1 MNWHDFRVFMM
12 RSLVGIFIDLGVGK
26 KLLLGFGVV
35 LLLTL
40 AVAATGFYAVTGI
53 IGRAQQVD
61 QLAHVNALMLSARG
75 QERDFA
81 LTRNSASAV
90 ALRDSLAALQAALQE
105 LAGTA
110 SVREQADLSAIAS
123 AAQEYGRQ
131 FERYGALIEQVA
143 GLREHMDQSAQNSRY
158 EFEGIELEMYDA
170 VRALRLE
177 GDRLRGSD
185 PLTVAEAA
193 SGLTKNILDLRTF
206 ENVYI
211 GNPSQESV
219 DNWNEVH
226 SNVIDVGRNLKRWL
240 NESQSAA
247 MDTALAELETYRKS
261 FDAFRDGR
269 EQRVSLEQSLAE
281 HSASV
286 IAALERS
293 EQTATQDM
301 REQRHNA
308 YLLLASIA
316 LLAIVIGLFAA
327 ISITR
332 IITVPLRRTVQ
343 LAQRVAAGDLSQPAP
358 ANVRGD
364 ELGQLQLA
372 MQGMTDS
379 LRTLIGR
386 IGGGVAQ
393 IAASAE
399 QLSAVTAQTSAGVQ
413 NQRMET
419 EQTATA
425 IHQMAATVQEVAR
438 NAEQASLAARQADD
452 EARQGEAVVRQA
464 IDEIGRLAGEVEQ
477 SGRGIEALNAESG
490 RIGGVLEVIRTV
502 AEQTNLLALNA
513 AIEAA
518 RAGEQGRGF
527 AVVADEVRALAQ
539 RTHEST
545 KEIETLIASLQHLA
559 QQAVEQ
565 MGSSRALTQNTVELS
580 EQAGAALGRIT
591 GAVSTIE
598 QMNQQI
604 AAAAEEQGAVAENI
618 SESVTRVRD
627 IGERSAEA
635 SEQTAG
641 ASAELAR
648 LGGELQGLV
657 RQFRV

>member
-1 MNWHDFRVFMM
+1 M

-332 IITVPLRRTVQ
+332 TITVPLRRTVQ

>member
-1 MNWHDFRVFMM
+1 M

-332 IITVPLRRTVQ
+332 TITVPLRRTVQ

-565 MGSSRALTQNTVELS
+565 MGSSRVLTQNTVELS